1 MGGVRLLALDGAKT
15 IGGSKLLLNYDSTS
29 VLLDFGTNFHNYG
42 VYYEEFLTPRS
53 VAGLLDF
60 VVMDVLPD
68 ARNLY
73 RKDLMHPGLKLK
85 GPEIK
90 GIDAVVISHAHADHF
105 GDLGFLR
112 LDVPAVASAMSA
124 AVIKAVADSAR
135 ADIGKDYISPTL
147 RKPDNGSD
155 QFVLASCT
163 AKEMRECGVCGRD
176 FAVTGDGAGK
186 ELYDFWAF
194 SPRIATAK
202 RPEMAKPHMPGE
214 LLRSLDSVKARA
226 YPVDH
231 SVKGACAWVFQTSQ
245 GNVIYTGDLRR
256 HGIRGELTDDFVRA
270 ARSPR
275 PHVLIIEGTR
285 VGRTSG
291 VAVSNEPTTEKDI
304 VERACDLMAGM
315 KGKFAIADFGPRNI
329 ERLETFLKAAREC
342 HRKMVVTA
350 KDAYLLHAM
359 HLVDKSVPVP
369 GKDLLIY
376 DCPTID
382 DESYAVY
389 VKRHAYPRD
398 TVRPSEVARSPG
410 DFLMAFSFFDLKHL
424 VDIRPSG
431 GHYMYS
437 ACEAFSEE
445 QEVDFVRMGAWLRR
459 FGLEPHGIAYDG
471 DGNPSFPKGPGSL
484 HASGHASQSDIEW
497 IVRSLDPEIV
507 VPVHTEHPEWFA
519 QTFGGRQKVI
529 EPKKGE
535 WIEFT

>member
-1 MGGVRLLALDGAKT
+1 MGGIRLLALDGART

-53 VAGLLDF
+53 GAGLLDF

-73 RKDLMHPGLKLK
+73 RKDLMHPDLRLK
-85 GPEIK
+85 GPDI
-90 GIDAVVISHAHADHF
+90 GNIDAVVISHAHADHF

-112 LDVPAVASAMSA
+112 LDVPAVTSAMSA
-124 AVIKAVADSAR
+124 AVIKAMADSSR
-135 ADIGKDYISPTL
+135 ADIGEDYVSPAL
-147 RKPDNGSD
+147 RKPDEEAA
-155 QFVLASCT
+155 QFILASYSKKDMEACKT
-163 AKEMRECGVCGRD
+163 CGRD
-176 FAVTGDGAGK
+176 FAVVGGDTPRA
-186 ELYDFWAF
+186 LRDFWF
-194 SPRIATAK
+194 FHLREFTAK
-202 RPEMAKPHMPGE
+202 DPKRVKPYRPGG
-214 LLRSLDSVKARA
+214 LLSGLDSVKVKSH
-226 YPVDH
+226 PVDH
-231 SVKGACAWVFQTSQ
+231 SVKGACAYVFPTSQ

-256 HGIRGELTDDFVRA
+256 HGLHGELTEEFVRA

-285 VGRTSG
+285 VGRTSD
-291 VAVSNEPTTEKDI
+291 AAAASEPTTEKDI
-304 VERACDLMAGM
+304 LERACALMAGM

-329 ERLETFLKAAREC
+329 ERLEIFLRAARES

-359 HLVDKSVPVP
+359 HHVDRSVPVP

-376 DCPTID
+376 DCPSVEE
-382 DESYAVY
+382 ESCTVF
-389 VKRHAYPRD
+389 VKKHAYPGD
-398 TVRPSEVARSPG
+398 TVKPGEVAKSPG

-445 QEVDFVRMGAWLRR
+445 QEVDFVRMGAWLRK
-459 FGLEPHGIAYDG
+459 FGLQPHGLTYDG

-484 HASGHASQSDIEW
+484 HASGHASQSDIEE
-497 IVRSLDPEIV
+497 IVRGLDPEMV
-507 VPVHTEHPEWFA
+507 VPVHTEHPEWFV
-519 QTFGGRQKVI
+519 QEFSGERKVVVLP
-529 EPKKGE
+529 ERE
-535 WIEFT
+535 WIDL